1 MPKQATYRRL
11 ASSNWRI
18 AEARSLI
25 DLQKGRVLE
34 LADRPGCGHAARLP
48 RLMERSL
55 RLMIYSRAI
64 LIEQLVN
71 WPPGV
76 TENAVRRQL
85 ANLKSSGDYARHHR
99 REVKE
104 DIEREHREALKALE
118 RVERERA
125 KAVEN

>member
-1 MPKQATYRRL
+1 MPKQAAYRRL

-34 LADRPGCGHAARLP
+34 LAGRPGCGHAARLL

-64 LIEQLVN
+64 MIEQLVN

-76 TENAVRRQL
+76 TQNTEWQQL
-85 ANLKSSGDYARHHR
+85 ANLSLPATTPGIIG
-99 REVKE
+99 EVKE
-104 DIEREHREALKALE
+104 EIEREHR
-118 RVERERA
+118 RH
-125 KAVEN
+125 